1 MVTSVEVYLA
11 LIGLV
16 ACQRLAELRLSR
28 ANLRKALARGAVEYG
43 RGHFPVMAALHGA
56 FLCSCALEVVLLHRP
71 FPGAAGWAALAAFAL
86 AQGLRYWA
94 IASLGDR
101 WNVRV
106 IVVPGEA
113 LVVRG
118 PYRYVR
124 HPNYIAVAVEVAT
137 LPLVHGA
144 YLTAV
149 AFSALNAALLRVRI
163 RTEEAA
169 LGYFAG
175 PGRA

>member
-1 MVTSVEVYLA
+1 MVTSVESYLA

-56 FLCSCALEVVLLHRP
+56 FLCSCALEVVLWPRP
-71 FPGAAGWAALAAFAL
+71 FPGAVGWGALAAFAL

-113 LVVRG
+113 LIVRG

-124 HPNYIAVAVEVAT
+124 HPNYLAVAIELAA
-137 LPLVHGA
+137 LPLIHGA
-144 YLTAV
+144 YLTAI
-149 AFSALNAALLRVRI
+149 AFSAMNAALLRVRI
-163 RTEEAA
+163 RTEQAA
-169 LGYFAG
+169 LGCLAG
-175 PGRA
+175 SGRA

>member
-1 MVTSVEVYLA
+1 MVTSVESYLA

-16 ACQRLAELRLSR
+16 ACQRLVELRLSR

-56 FLCSCALEVVLLHRP
+56 FLCSCALEVVLWHRP
-71 FPGAAGWAALAAFAL
+71 FPGAVGWGALAAFVL

-113 LVVRG
+113 LIVRG

-124 HPNYIAVAVEVAT
+124 HPNYLAVAIELAT
-137 LPLVHGA
+137 LPLIHGA
-144 YLTAV
+144 YLTAIV
-149 AFSALNAALLRVRI
+149 FSAMNAALLRVRI
-163 RTEEAA
+163 RTEQAA
-169 LGYFAG
+169 LGCLAG
-175 PGRA
+175 SGRA

>member
-43 RGHFPVMAALHGA
+43 RGHFPVMAGLHGA

-71 FPGAAGWAALAAFAL
+71 FPGAVGWGALAAFAL
-86 AQGLRYWA
+86 AQGLRWA

-106 IVVPGEA
+106 IVVPA
-113 LVVRG
+113 R
-118 PYRYVR
+118 RSSSAAR
-124 HPNYIAVAVEVAT
+124 TAT
-137 LPLVHGA
+137 SV
-144 YLTAV
+144 
-149 AFSALNAALLRVRI
+149 I
-163 RTEEAA
+163 RTTS
-169 LGYFAG
+169 
-175 PGRA
+175 PSPSRSQPCR

>member
-43 RGHFPVMAALHGA
+43 RGHFPVMAALHAA

-71 FPGAAGWAALAAFAL
+71 FPGAVGWAALALFAL

-169 LGYFAG
+169 LGYLAG
-175 PGRA
+175 SGRA